1 MWKSGNGRFCLRRGE
16 AHPAVIAFPNP
27 KQDLRRG
34 GLNGVASALDI
45 YCHQLLICAGRGPIE
60 EHYQV
65 VDAHRQE
72 AQCRCGGKPAAQRR
86 GETYWERRAD
96 MNLKGYAW
104 NWIMRDDLIMEVTEV
119 RERWGQEALHRG
131 WTKKAFEA
139 QVVQLRVSGVEQTEG
154 ATA

>member
-1 MWKSGNGRFCLRRGE
+1 
-16 AHPAVIAFPNP
+16 
-27 KQDLRRG
+27 
-34 GLNGVASALDI
+34 
-45 YCHQLLICAGRGPIE
+45 
-60 EHYQV
+60 
-65 VDAHRQE
+65 
-72 AQCRCGGKPAAQRR
+72 
-86 GETYWERRAD
+86 